1 MDLKNALN
9 AFVALLPDYF
19 PKDLGNPND
28 LHRWM
33 MVCYLSCVY
42 DSPLSKEEI
51 EKFLQNRFPDFN
63 KDCIHEAV
71 TNYMLCYDRNSA
83 LLDFLKKEG
92 LLVVTK
98 S

>member
-1 MDLKNALN
+1 MDFKNALN
-9 AFVALLPDYF
+9 AFVASLPDYF

-33 MVCYLSCVY
+33 KVCYLSCVY
-42 DSPLSKEEI
+42 DSPLSKENI
-51 EKFLQNRFPDFN
+51 EKLLQNRFPNFSEE
-63 KDCIHEAV
+63 CIDEAAS
-71 TNYMLCYDRNSA
+71 NYMQVYNNYST

>member
-9 AFVALLPDYF
+9 AFVTLLPDYF

-33 MVCYLSCVY
+33 KVCYLSCVY
-42 DSPLSKEEI
+42 DSPISLEDIK
-51 EKFLQNRFPDFN
+51 KLLLNRFSNFSEESID
-63 KDCIHEAV
+63 EAAS
-71 TNYMLCYDRNSA
+71 NYMQVYNNYST
-83 LLDFLKKEG
+83 LLDFLKKEE

>member
-9 AFVALLPDYF
+9 EFVTLLPDYF

-33 MVCYLSCVY
+33 NVCYLSCVY
-42 DSPLSKEEI
+42 DSPLSKENI
-51 EKFLQNRFPDFN
+51 EKLLQNRFPNFSE
-63 KDCIHEAV
+63 DCIHEAAS
-71 TNYMLCYDRNSA
+71 NYMLRYDRYSA